1 MCKLAIVTKHDS
13 AQLGQIIT
21 NVWRAMSATE
31 RDGFGAAW
39 ISPDGKIGFAKSSH
53 PTLLPELPA
62 FCAAF
67 SDGNGL
73 PSNGG
78 ELIIHGRTA
87 TCGVNVANTHP
98 MTSHNSALV
107 HNGVVSSKRFHNT
120 DTTCDSELLL
130 HAWKQDGIDAVA
142 ADITGY
148 YAFAILQ
155 RIKGKTVLDVV
166 RDDRASLKAGKIG
179 LDAWGFA
186 TTDDLLRVVGASP
199 VADFKTNTHAS
210 FVNGKIYSVES
221 FKPAQAD
228 KSLEMKAD
236 LAFGSHRPKYYSGST
251 NWRGKQAELAAE
263 RDAIM
268 SDWPTQGY

>member
-1 MCKLAIVTKHDS
+1 MCKLAITTKHDAS
-13 AQLGQIIT
+13 QLEQIIT
-21 NVWRAMSATE
+21 AAWRCMATTE

-39 ISPDGKIGFAKSSH
+39 ISPDGKIGYVKSSH
-53 PTLLPELPA
+53 PTLLPDLPS
-62 FCAAF
+62 FCSAF

-98 MTSHNSALV
+98 MLGANAALV
-107 HNGVVSSKRFHNT
+107 HNGVVSSRRYHNT

-142 ADITGY
+142 TDVTGY
-148 YAFAILQ
+148 YAFAVLQ

-166 RDDRASLKAGKIG
+166 RDDRAQLKAGKMEG
-179 LDAWGFA
+179 GAWGFA
-186 TTDDLLRVVGASP
+186 TTDELLRVIGAAP
-199 VADFKTNTHAS
+199 VADFKTCTHAS
-210 FVNGKIYSVES
+210 FVNGKLYSVDS

-228 KSLEMKAD
+228 KSLDLKAD
-236 LAFGSHRPKYYSGST
+236 LAFGAHRKSYYGST
-251 NWRGKQAELAAE
+251 NWRGKQAQLVSP
-263 RDAIM
+263 DA
-268 SDWPTQGY
+268 DPVGW